1 MQQERILQVQGL
13 TKHFNVS
20 GKLFGKPLMLHAVD
34 DVHFD
39 LYKGQTLGIVG
50 ESGSGKSTLARLI
63 LKLIQATS
71 GSVYYQEKDIIPLPE
86 RESAFVRRDMQMI
99 FQDPYASLDPR
110 IKVGE
115 AIIEPLTEHHL
126 YHGRRERKE
135 KAIDMLRLVGL
146 QAETFDNYP
155 HEFSGGQRQRINI
168 ARALIMQPKV
178 LICDEAVS
186 ALDVSV
192 QAQVLNLFNHLKE
205 ELDLTYMFISHD
217 LSVVKFISDT
227 IIVMYLGEVME
238 MASAEQL
245 FANTAHPYTKALI
258 SVIPEP
264 EPMLKRERILL
275 EGDIPSAI
283 NLPQGCRFV
292 SRCSVA
298 RKDCGEKHPELAEI
312 EPGHFVRCPYHGQH

>member
-1 MQQERILQVQGL
+1 MEKILEVRGL

-20 GKLFGKPLMLHAVD
+20 GKLFGKPVILHAVD
-34 DVHFD
+34 DVRFD

-71 GSVYYQEKDIIPLPE
+71 GSVMYQGRDIIPLSE
-86 RESAFVRRDMQMI
+86 RESAELRRDMQMI

-115 AIIEPLTEHHL
+115 AIVEPLTEHKM
-126 YHGRRERKE
+126 HGRRKARKE
-135 KAIDMLRLVGL
+135 KAIEMLGRVGL
-146 QAETFDNYP
+146 QAETYDNYP
-155 HEFSGGQRQRINI
+155 HEFSGGQRQRVNI
-168 ARALIMQPKV
+168 ARALVMQPKII
-178 LICDEAVS
+178 ICDEAVS

-192 QAQVLNLFNHLKE
+192 QAQVLNLFNQLKA

-217 LSVVKFISDT
+217 LSVVKFVSDT

-238 MASAEQL
+238 MAPADTL
-245 FANTAHPYTKALI
+245 FSNTAHPYTQALV
-258 SVIPEP
+258 SAIPDPDP
-264 EPMLKRERILL
+264 EIRKKRILL

-283 NLPQGCRFV
+283 NLPPGCRFA
-292 SRCSVA
+292 SRCAVC
-298 RKDCGEKHPELAEI
+298 RPDCQKEHPALTEI
-312 EPGHFVRCPYHGQH
+312 EPGHFVRCPYYGQNG